1 MATGVLRKAVLLT
14 ALAVLVLPPAASTAG
29 TSEALMPGIRY
40 IREKRTVG
48 GARVVF
54 HLVFGPK
61 PGGLYGLRPVLSNE
75 LVSGRET
82 LTSMQGRLLRRT
94 NLVGVNGDLFNWTT
108 GHPSGIFVERS
119 VVESRPLSGR
129 SSLGIGL
136 DGLLRVARIRYAG
149 TFQFDGNTV
158 RGLKEFNRPL
168 TSRWGFTLFTRAWGS
183 HTPRRSYTTEA
194 ILSGVGRTFP
204 NLDRHAFVLKVVRG
218 SGHAIPPGGAVLQAR
233 RRSQTTLRALAVP
246 GVGLTYRIGLMSWW
260 DGVKTAI
267 GGGPV
272 LVRGGVAVYRADEW
286 FSSYQLGPRHPR
298 TAVGQLADGRIL
310 LLAAD
315 GRSSVSR
322 GLTNTQLA
330 NQMVHYGAVEAMAFD
345 AGGSTEM
352 AFNGRVLNKPS
363 DGQERP
369 LADSL
374 QLTYVGAYA
383 RRPRW
388 FTFSPNGDG
397 YADSQR
403 LYAKF
408 VRRSTVNI
416 RLLRPN
422 GNVWWEYN
430 AVRSPG
436 VLTRDISNPRLPEGS
451 WRWIVSGVDRQGR
464 SSRMER
470 QFRVNKTLGFLT
482 LSKSVMRVRRGV
494 GGHLRV
500 GFQLA
505 HTADVKV
512 TISKPS
518 GRLVRTL
525 TSMTGL
531 GPGGYAVIWN
541 GRNGAG
547 TVVRSGTF
555 VATVRAINSLGRVAL
570 AKRFAVRRV
579 S

>member
-1 MATGVLRKAVLLT
+1 
-14 ALAVLVLPPAASTAG
+14 
-29 TSEALMPGIRY
+29 MPGIRY
-40 IREKRTVG
+40 IREKRIVG
-48 GARVVF
+48 GAPVVF
-54 HLVFGPK
+54 HVVFGPK
-61 PGGLYGLRPVLSNE
+61 PGGLYGLRPVLSND

-82 LTSMQGRLLRRT
+82 LSSMQRRLLPRA
-94 NLVGVNGDLFNWTT
+94 NLVGLNGDLFTWTT
-108 GHPSGIFVERS
+108 GNPSGIFVERG
-119 VVESRPLSGR
+119 VVASRPLPAR

-136 DGLLRVARIRYAG
+136 DGLLRVARIGYAG
-149 TFQFDGNTV
+149 TFQFDGHAG

-168 TSRWGFTLFTRAWGS
+168 TSLRGFTLFTRAWGS
-183 HTPRRSYTTEA
+183 HTPHRSYTTEA
-194 ILSGVGRTFP
+194 ILNGVTRTFP
-204 NLDRHAFVLKVVRG
+204 NVDRHAFVVKVVRG
-218 SGHAIPPGGAVLQAR
+218 SGHAIPTGGAVLQAR
-233 RRSQTTLRALAVP
+233 RSSRPILKAQAVP
-246 GVGLTYRIGLMSWW
+246 GAGITYRVGLTSWW
-260 DGVKTAI
+260 EGVKTAI

-272 LVRGGVAVYRADEW
+272 LVRGGVPVYRADEG
-286 FSSYQLGPRHPR
+286 FSRYQLSPRHPR
-298 TAVGQLADGRIL
+298 TAVGQLADGRIV

-315 GRSSVSR
+315 GRSSASR
-322 GLTNTQLA
+322 GLSNTQLA

-352 AFNGRVLNKPS
+352 AFNGQVLNRPS

-374 QLTYVGAYA
+374 QLTYIGAYA
-383 RRPRW
+383 RKPRW
-388 FTFSPNGDG
+388 ATFSPNGDG
-397 YADSQR
+397 DADTQR

-416 RLLRPN
+416 RLVKPN
-422 GNVWWEYN
+422 GAVWWEYN
-430 AVRSPG
+430 AVRAPG
-436 VLTRDISNPRLPEGS
+436 VLTRDMSSPRLAEGT

-482 LSKSVMRVRRGV
+482 LSKSVMRVRRGI

-525 TSMTGL
+525 TSTTGL
-531 GPGGYAVIWN
+531 RPGGYAVIWN

-547 TVVRSGTF
+547 SVVRSGTF
-555 VATVRAINSLGRVAL
+555 LATVRATNGLGRVAL
-570 AKRFAVRRV
+570 AKRFLVRRV

>member
-1 MATGVLRKAVLLT
+1 VLRKAVLLV
-14 ALAVLVLPPAASTAG
+14 ALAVLVLPPAASAR
-29 TSEALMPGIRY
+29 TSEEIMPGIRY
-40 IREKRTVG
+40 IREKRIVG
-48 GARVVF
+48 GAPVVF
-54 HLVFGPK
+54 HVVFGPR

-82 LTSMQGRLLRRT
+82 LTSMQRRLLPRA

-108 GHPSGIFVERS
+108 GHPSGVFVES
-119 VVESRPLSGR
+119 NVVESRALSGR

-136 DGLLRVARIRYAG
+136 DGLLRIARIRYVG
-149 TFQFDGNTV
+149 TFQFDGHAL
-158 RGLKEFNRPL
+158 RGLKEFNRPI
-168 TSRWGFTLFTRAWGS
+168 TSVRGFTLFTRAWGTN
-183 HTPRRSYTTEA
+183 TPRVGYTTEA
-194 ILSGVGRTFP
+194 ILSGVTRTFP
-204 NLDRHAFVLKVVRG
+204 NVDRHAFVVKVVRG

-233 RRSQTTLRALAVP
+233 RSSQTTLRAQAVP
-246 GVGLTYRIGLMSWW
+246 GAGITYRVGLTSWW
-260 DGVKTAI
+260 EDVKTAI

-272 LVRGGVAVYRADEW
+272 LVRGGVPVYRADEW
-286 FSSYQLGPRHPR
+286 FTRYQLSPRHPR
-298 TAVGQLADGRIL
+298 TAVGQLADGRIV

-315 GRSSVSR
+315 GRSSASR

-352 AFNGRVLNKPS
+352 AFNGRVLNRPS

-374 QLTYVGAYA
+374 QLTYIGAYA
-383 RRPRW
+383 RKPRW
-388 FTFSPNGDG
+388 PTFSPNGDG
-397 YADSQR
+397 YADTQR

-416 RLLRPN
+416 TLVGPN
-422 GNVWWEYN
+422 GAVWWEYN

-436 VLTRDISNPRLPEGS
+436 TLTRDMSNRRLPEGS
-451 WRWIVSGVDRQGR
+451 WRWVVSGVDGKGR

-494 GGHLRV
+494 GGHLRI

-518 GRLVRTL
+518 GRLVRIL
-525 TSMTGL
+525 TSRTGL
-531 GPGGYAVIWN
+531 PPGGYAVIWN
-541 GRNGAG
+541 GRNGSG
-547 TVVRSGTF
+547 SVVRSGSF
-555 VATVRAINSLGRVAL
+555 VATVRATNGLGRVAL
-570 AKRFAVRRV
+570 ARRFLVRRV